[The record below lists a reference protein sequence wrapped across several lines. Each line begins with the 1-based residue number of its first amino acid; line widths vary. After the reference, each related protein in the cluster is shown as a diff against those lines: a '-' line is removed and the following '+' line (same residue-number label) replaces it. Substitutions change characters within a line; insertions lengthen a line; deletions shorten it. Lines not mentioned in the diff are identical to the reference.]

1 MDLHKIARV
10 TRLNKLSKGRML
22 LIAAAVT
29 WSTLNCSL
37 DNCAAAEAA
46 EALARGESA
55 VLSTMDKMRLGGIP
69 YRNSA
74 GQVVVSGS
82 MSDSDYLLTGCA
94 PQAQIAYDIAR
105 ASEPAITMDMLEIAD
120 ELGTS
125 MEGLEYSV
133 KTASSIKS
141 KIERKADSAIRQ
153 GKLPKSDAEY
163 VQETGDLI
171 RYTQIVPH
179 DCMAAMTGRTIALLE
194 SKGYVLEKVDNKYL
208 NPKGRYKAI
217 HLDIANAQG
226 VHFEMQ
232 IHSRQTLAANRATH
246 AMYEEWRSPETPV
259 ERKEQLYR
267 DIRSIYAAVPQPKG
281 IMAVKNYSRI

>member
-37 DNCAAAEAA
+37 DNCMAAAAA
-46 EALARGESA
+46 DAMARGESA

-74 GQVVVSGS
+74 GQVVISGS
-82 MSDSDYLLTGCA
+82 MSDRDYLLTGCG

-133 KTASSIKS
+133 KTAS
-141 KIERKADSAIRQ
+141 
-153 GKLPKSDAEY
+153 
-163 VQETGDLI
+163 
-171 RYTQIVPH
+171 
-179 DCMAAMTGRTIALLE
+179 
-194 SKGYVLEKVDNKYL
+194 
-208 NPKGRYKAI
+208 
-217 HLDIANAQG
+217 
-226 VHFEMQ
+226 
-232 IHSRQTLAANRATH
+232 
-246 AMYEEWRSPETPV
+246 
-259 ERKEQLYR
+259 
-267 DIRSIYAAVPQPKG
+267 IYARRMLIK
-281 IMAVKNYSRI
+281 